1 MQEIG
6 NFLVDNWR
14 LILEVILLIASVC
27 IAIFRRRP
35 LTKIFDSSA
44 YSNLITLVQEAE
56 EKFGA
61 GNGYEKLQFVLNKY
75 LKIKNL
81 EDLDDWDKNSLIV
94 MIERILSTPQKKGDK

>member
-1 MQEIG
+1 MHDIIT
-6 NFLVDNWR
+6 FLVENWR
-14 LILEVILLIASVC
+14 LILEFVLLIGSVVVAC
-27 IAIFRRRP
+27 TRKRP
-35 LTKIFDSSA
+35 FTKIFDASA

-61 GNGYEKLQFVLNKY
+61 GHGYEKLQFVLNKY

-81 EDLDDWDKNSLIV
+81 EDIDDWNKSSLIV